1 MVRKKTVV
9 LLTIK
14 IPCTQMRNVV
24 VQLLLGNEERPSA
37 DVPLPFPSLTT
48 GMFRGAKKKK
58 RKNNICELLSTE
70 IV

>member
-1 MVRKKTVV
+1 
-9 LLTIK
+9 
-14 IPCTQMRNVV
+14 MRNVV

>member
-1 MVRKKTVV
+1 
-9 LLTIK
+9 
-14 IPCTQMRNVV
+14 MRNVV

-58 RKNNICELLSTE
+58 EEK
-70 IV
+70 